1 MYGYS
6 FILYGDACCIES
18 LSGEQEASADLST
31 FLLFIGEE
39 VKGNQSDVL
48 INLHTSGASARDG
61 GKYFSPSCTEA
72 EFLDKIQT
80 KVFLLAI
87 HSHLYRFALRYLFLQ
102 THATSYSFHSSITV
116 HCKGERRKT

>member
-1 MYGYS
+1 MYS

-39 VKGNQSDVL
+39 VKVNQSDVL
-48 INLHTSGASARDG
+48 LNLHTSEASACDG

-72 EFLDKIQT
+72 EFLDRIQT
-80 KVFLLAI
+80 KVFLLTI
-87 HSHLYRFALRYLFLQ
+87 HSHLYRFALRNLFLQ
-102 THATSYSFHSSITV
+102 TYATSYSFHSSVTV
-116 HCKGERRKT
+116 HTL

>member
-1 MYGYS
+1 MYVYS
-6 FILYGDACCIES
+6 FLLYGDACCIES

-39 VKGNQSDVL
+39 VKVNQSDVL
-48 INLHTSGASARDG
+48 LNLHTSEASPRDG

-80 KVFLLAI
+80 TVFLLTI
-87 HSHLYRFALRYLFLQ
+87 HSHLSTGLP
-102 THATSYSFHSSITV
+102 
-116 HCKGERRKT
+116 